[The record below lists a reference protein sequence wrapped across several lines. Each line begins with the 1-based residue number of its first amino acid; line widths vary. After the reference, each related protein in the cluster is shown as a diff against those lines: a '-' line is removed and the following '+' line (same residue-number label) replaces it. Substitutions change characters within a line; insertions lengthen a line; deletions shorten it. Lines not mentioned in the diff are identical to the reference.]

1 MFQLNRNTFSFV
13 VAGAVL
19 IVVSTQR
26 LRHLALQRILKHHL
40 SSRPDDLREIH
51 LQPAIALMGR
61 EFFFISVSA
70 TENPTRTGR
79 GSCRRWWP
87 EE

>member
-1 MFQLNRNTFSFV
+1 MRLIP
-13 VAGAVL
+13 VASSLLLRRCRSVL

-51 LQPAIALMGR
+51 LPKYQLFLERCFRNQVLVAA
-61 EFFFISVSA
+61 A
-70 TENPTRTGR
+70 
-79 GSCRRWWP
+79 
-87 EE
+87 